1 MKISLSPETRSKTHQ
16 SQFQLPVVSSTGNSD
31 DGSCVAS
38 SGLLVHS
45 RLAAFVRAQLS
56 ELCTSIG
63 PLQQLN
69 SFLFQSF

>member
-56 ELCTSIG
+56 ELCTPIG